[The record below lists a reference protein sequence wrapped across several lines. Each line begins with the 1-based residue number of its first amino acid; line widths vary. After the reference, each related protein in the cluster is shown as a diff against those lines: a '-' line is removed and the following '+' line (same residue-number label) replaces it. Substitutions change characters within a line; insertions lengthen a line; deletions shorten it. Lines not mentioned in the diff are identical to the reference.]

1 MQPSRNFDDLKF
13 SSIHRRILLW
23 GSGGPFLDGYVLVMI
38 GVALEQLTPALKLDA
53 DWIGLLGAG
62 TLAGLFVGTS
72 LFGYISDK
80 VGRRKIF
87 LIDIIAIG
95 VISVA
100 TMFVSSPVELL
111 VMRVLIGIV
120 IGADYPIATSMITE
134 FSSTRQRAFSISFIA
149 AMWYVGATC
158 ADLVGYWLY
167 DVEGGWRW
175 MLGSAAIPC
184 LLILIGRFEL
194 PESPRWLLRKGRV
207 KECEEMMI
215 KLFGEPVAF
224 DEEQPQQT
232 RFRDL
237 FNRRHFPFVLF
248 VAAIWTCQVIPMFA
262 IYTFGPQIVGLL
274 GLGVGKNAAL
284 GNVVISLF
292 FMLGCIPPMLWLN
305 TAGRRPLLI
314 GSFAMMTLV
323 LVVLLGRY
331 VTRPALRFVARSGL
345 REVFSAVALFL
356 VFGFGLLLEEVGLSM
371 AMGAFLAG
379 VLLASSEYRH
389 ALESDIEPFK
399 GLLLGLFFI
408 GVGMSIDFG
417 TLLENPLRIV
427 ILLLGFLIIKIA
439 MLWLIARP
447 LQVPNKQ
454 RRWFAVLLG
463 QGSEFAFVV
472 FGAAQMAN
480 VLEPEWAK
488 SLTLAVALSMAA
500 TPILLVILNR
510 LEQSSTEE
518 AREADEID
526 EEQPRVIIAGF
537 GRFGQITGRLL
548 LSSGVKMV
556 VLDHDPDHIET
567 LRKFGMKVFYGDAT
581 RMDLLES
588 AGAAKAEVLINA
600 IDDPQTNLQLTEM
613 VKEHFPHLQIIARAR
628 DVDHYIRLR
637 QAGVEKPERET
648 FEGALKTGRLA
659 LESLGLG
666 PYEAR
671 ERADVFRRFNIQMV
685 EEMAMVENDT
695 KARAA
700 VYKRTSAMLSE
711 IITEDREHLSLIQ
724 RHGWQG
730 TEEGKHT
737 GNMADE
743 PETKPSS

>member
-1 MQPSRNFDDLKF
+1 MDSHTLIQ
-13 SSIHRRILLW
+13 
-23 GSGGPFLDGYVLVMI
+23 
-38 GVALEQLTPALKLDA
+38 AL
-53 DWIGLLGAG
+53 I
-62 TLAGLFVGTS
+62 
-72 LFGYISDK
+72 Y
-80 VGRRKIF
+80 
-87 LIDIIAIG
+87 
-95 VISVA
+95 
-100 TMFVSSPVELL
+100 
-111 VMRVLIGIV
+111 
-120 IGADYPIATSMITE
+120 
-134 FSSTRQRAFSISFIA
+134 
-149 AMWYVGATC
+149 
-158 ADLVGYWLY
+158 
-167 DVEGGWRW
+167 
-175 MLGSAAIPC
+175 LGSAA
-184 LLILIGRFEL
+184 LIVPIAVRLGLGSVLGYLIAGCIIGPWGLRLVTDAESILHFAEIGVVLMLFIIGLEL
-194 PESPRWLLRKGRV
+194 DPQRLWKLRAAV
-207 KECEEMMI
+207 
-215 KLFGEPVAF
+215 FGGGAL
-224 DEEQPQQT
+224 QM
-232 RFRDL
+232 
-237 FNRRHFPFVLF
+237 
-248 VAAIWTCQVIPMFA
+248 VIC
-262 IYTFGPQIVGLL
+262 GGLL
-274 GLGVGKNAAL
+274 GLFCMLLGLRWQVAELIGMTLALSSTAIAMQAMNERNLMVTQMGRSAFAVLLFQDIAA
-284 GNVVISLF
+284 
-292 FMLGCIPPMLWLN
+292 IPLVAMI
-305 TAGRRPLLI
+305 PLLAASSASTTM
-314 GSFAMMTLV
+314 GAFALSALKVAGALV

-356 VFGFGLLLEEVGLSM
+356 VFGFGLLL
-371 AMGAFLAG
+371 
-379 VLLASSEYRH
+379 
-389 ALESDIEPFK
+389 
-399 GLLLGLFFI
+399 GLFFI

-417 TLLENPLRIV
+417 TLIENPLRIV

-510 LEQSSTEE
+510 LEQSSSEE

>member
-1 MQPSRNFDDLKF
+1 MDS
-13 SSIHRRILLW
+13 
-23 GSGGPFLDGYVLVMI
+23 YTLVQ
-38 GVALEQLTPALKLDA
+38 AL
-53 DWIGLLGAG
+53 I
-62 TLAGLFVGTS
+62 
-72 LFGYISDK
+72 Y
-80 VGRRKIF
+80 
-87 LIDIIAIG
+87 
-95 VISVA
+95 
-100 TMFVSSPVELL
+100 
-111 VMRVLIGIV
+111 
-120 IGADYPIATSMITE
+120 
-134 FSSTRQRAFSISFIA
+134 
-149 AMWYVGATC
+149 
-158 ADLVGYWLY
+158 
-167 DVEGGWRW
+167 
-175 MLGSAAIPC
+175 LGSAA
-184 LLILIGRFEL
+184 LIVPIAVRLGLGSVLGYLIAGCIIGPWGLRLVTDAESILHFAEIGVVLMLFIIGLEL
-194 PESPRWLLRKGRV
+194 DPQRLWKLRAAV
-207 KECEEMMI
+207 
-215 KLFGEPVAF
+215 FGGGAL
-224 DEEQPQQT
+224 QM
-232 RFRDL
+232 
-237 FNRRHFPFVLF
+237 
-248 VAAIWTCQVIPMFA
+248 VIC
-262 IYTFGPQIVGLL
+262 GGLL
-274 GLGVGKNAAL
+274 GLFCMLLGLRWQVAELIGMTLAL
-284 GNVVISLF
+284 SSTA
-292 FMLGCIPPMLWLN
+292 IPLVAMI
-305 TAGRRPLLI
+305 PLLAASSASTTM
-314 GSFAMMTLV
+314 GAFALSALKVAGALV